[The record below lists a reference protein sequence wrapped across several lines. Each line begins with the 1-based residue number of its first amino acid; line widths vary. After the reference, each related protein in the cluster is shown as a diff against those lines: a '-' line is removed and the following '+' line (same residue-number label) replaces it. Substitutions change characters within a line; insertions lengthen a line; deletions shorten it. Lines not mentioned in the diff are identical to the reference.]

1 MKRHNNLFEPML
13 AFENLHHAFRLAS
26 RGKRNQPEVIRYR
39 YSLEPNLFA
48 LRDRLLEGGYDFG
61 PYWSFMVH
69 DPKPRHIV
77 AAPFEDRVVH
87 HAMCNVMEPIFE
99 KVFIHDSYAC
109 RDGKGTHAAV
119 FRLQNFMRKA
129 PEGYVL
135 QCDIR
140 KYFQSADHAILKTLI
155 RRKIKDTKLL
165 ALTDRVIDSAPVH
178 PDFGAGKGLPI
189 GNLTSQLFAN
199 VYLNPLDH
207 FVKETLRCKRYVRYV
222 DDFAVVDED
231 KTRLHEV
238 KADIAAYLD
247 DALNLSLHGNKS
259 QVFPIRKGCTF
270 LGYRVW
276 PYRRRVRTTTMVRI
290 RRKERELRRA
300 YWADEIPIETY
311 RQTIDSFLGHMKW
324 GDEGGFLTKQLLE

>member
-1 MKRHNNLFEPML
+1 MKRHGDLFDNVVL
-13 AFENLHHAFRLAS
+13 FENLHHAFRLSA

-39 YSLEPNLFA
+39 YDLETNLFA
-48 LRDRLLEGGYDFG
+48 LRDRLLAEDYHFG

-69 DPKPRHIV
+69 DPKPRLIV
-77 AAPFEDRVVH
+77 SAPFEDRVVH
-87 HAMCNVMEPIFE
+87 HAMCNILTPIFE
-99 KVFIHDSYAC
+99 KTFISDSYAC

-119 FRLQNFMRKA
+119 FRLQDFMRKT

-155 RRKIKDTKLL
+155 RRKIKDSKLL
-165 ALTDRVIDSAPVH
+165 DLTDRVIDSAPIH

-189 GNLTSQLFAN
+189 GNLSSQLFAN

-207 FVKETLRCKRYVRYV
+207 FVKEDLRRKFYIRYV
-222 DDFAVVDED
+222 DDFTVLGED
-231 KTRLHEV
+231 KAQLHEI
-238 KADIAAYLD
+238 KSRIAAFLD
-247 DALNLSLHGNKS
+247 QSLKLHLHRNKS

-276 PYRRRVRTTTMVRI
+276 PHKRRVKTATMVRI
-290 RRKERELRRA
+290 RRKEKELRKA
-300 YWADEIPIETY
+300 YWEGEIPIETY

-324 GDEGGFLTKQLLE
+324 GDENSSLTKQLLE